1 MKRRYIFAVLFC
13 LYILTVCFLC
23 FTKGEQLPDMPST
36 WFGLPADKVAHFI
49 MFLPFT
55 PLAYATF
62 APADGGLWRG
72 LAVAMICTA
81 VGVGLAFATER
92 IQGMLGYRT
101 EDTYDMFSD
110 IIGLTAGALLSIA
123 TVAIQHLKRR

>member
-1 MKRRYIFAVLFC
+1 MKHRHIFAALFC
-13 LYILTVCFLC
+13 LYILAVCFLC
-23 FTKGEQLPDMPST
+23 FTKGEQLPDVPST

-62 APADGGLWRG
+62 APVSEGIWRK
-72 LAVAMICTA
+72 LAVALICTA

-92 IQGMLGYRT
+92 IQGMLGYRA

-110 IIGLTAGALLSIA
+110 IIGLATGAALAIVI
-123 TVAIQHLKRR
+123 VAIQYWKRR

>member
-1 MKRRYIFAVLFC
+1 MKRRHISAVLFC

-23 FTKGEQLPDMPST
+23 FTKGEQLPDIPST

-55 PLAYATF
+55 PLAYVTF
-62 APADGGLWRG
+62 APGSGGAWRK
-72 LAVAMICTA
+72 LAVVSVCTA

-92 IQGMLGYRT
+92 IQGMLGYRA

-123 TVAIQHLKRR
+123 TVSIHYLKRR